1 MCDKDDVTEI
11 LFGNED
17 EPDARFVEL
26 QPCGHLIEVKA
37 MDYYMDDVSS
47 DDRSSIQLKG

>member
-1 MCDKDDVTEI
+1 MTEI

-26 QPCGHLIEVKA
+26 PGCGHVIEVQA
-37 MDYYMDDVSS
+37 MDHYMDEVNDDV
-47 DDRSSIQLKG
+47 SSIQLKG